1 LGDATER
8 IGPETHRTS
17 IGIHRSVEIAGVL
30 QIESQIDMDFGNVRL
45 RLDATAI
52 RLDRAWRVAQVFA
65 DQSKREPKRGR
76 RSAEELRLVQARRG
90 PIAVRPSDASTFQSP
105 LWLRQS
111 RAPQQAPIR
120 ACAKSPAAR
129 ATRAAMISVGE

>member
-1 LGDATER
+1 M
-8 IGPETHRTS
+8 HRAS

-65 DQSKREPKRGR
+65 DQSKREPSAAVARQKSYGSFKLDAGQLQCARLTQARSNRHSGFGKVGR
-76 RSAEELRLVQARRG
+76 RSKRRRKATIASRRRLIVWSA
-90 PIAVRPSDASTFQSP
+90 APSLA
-105 LWLRQS
+105 
-111 RAPQQAPIR
+111 
-120 ACAKSPAAR
+120 
-129 ATRAAMISVGE
+129 